1 MKIEEEGKGEKRKDG
16 VLISTDAADAARMKR
31 KYYLGFFSFCL
42 LNKLYLYS
50 FLYCKIRNFLK

>member
-31 KYYLGFFSFCL
+31 KYYLGFFL
-42 LNKLYLYS
+42 
-50 FLYCKIRNFLK
+50 FLY